1 MNVEELRLELAE
13 HELTLKNSQ
22 DTWESTQ
29 LEIHLNMC
37 EEFYD
42 AGNYTLAEMALKTIR
57 EFSKKVK
64 GLK

>member
-1 MNVEELRLELAE
+1 MNVEELRLEIAK
-13 HELTLKNSQ
+13 HELALKNLQ

-42 AGNYTLAEMALKTIR
+42 AGNYSLAERALMTVR
-57 EFSKKVK
+57 EFAEKVK
-64 GLK
+64 EQS